1 MSGEFRPEQQTTIEA
16 TDNEALAKAHGLT
29 QYDEA
34 TGQWRR
40 PTPPDAGERDSGQ
53 LAEALREN
61 ARLSDELA
69 ERDAEIDRL
78 KAELAERQGEG
89 GTGETPPGFTPAD
102 QTGQATGDQQAA
114 APRKATGRK

>member
-1 MSGEFRPEQQTTIEA
+1 MSGQYRDDQNTSIEA

-29 QYDEA
+29 EYDEA

-40 PTPPDAGERDSGQ
+40 PAGSATPETDERYDGQ

-69 ERDAEIDRL
+69 EAHAEVERL
-78 KAELAERQGEG
+78 KAQIELRTEV
-89 GTGETPPGFTPAD
+89 
-102 QTGQATGDQQAA
+102 DQQ
-114 APRKATGRK
+114 RQTKATGTK

>member
-1 MSGEFRPEQQTTIEA
+1 MSGEFRPEQNITIEA
-16 TDNEALAKAHGLT
+16 TDDESLARAHGLT
-29 QYDEA
+29 RYDES

-53 LAEALREN
+53 LAGALAEN
-61 ARLSDELA
+61 ARLSDDLATAHAEIERLRAELA
-69 ERDAEIDRL
+69 ERD
-78 KAELAERQGEG
+78 AERQGEG

-102 QTGQATGDQQAA
+102 QPAA